1 MIQPPGRVKKTG
13 PALAR
18 SRGPRTTPGI
28 SPSPWALAVGLL
40 VLGACQAPPEWQTAG
55 GYRWRDLR
63 VSRRGDDGFQLLRS
77 GRTGLEFTNQVTEA
91 QLLANRHLA
100 HGSGVA
106 IGDVTGDGR
115 LDIYVGRIDGPNAL
129 YINLGDLR
137 FADSAQAAGVRVADD
152 PTTGVSLADVDGDGD
167 LDLLANA
174 LGGPNRL
181 FINDGSGRFHE
192 DSAFA
197 GFQSAA
203 GSTTS
208 TLADVDGDGDLDLY
222 TANYKTATV
231 DDLLPPEQRLFD
243 DVVREV
249 NGEWQVVP
257 EYRRHY
263 RVEVRTDLDFVARI
277 ERADPDALLLNDGSG
292 HFDIG
297 NYHDRFRDQFGQPA
311 TAVPDY
317 FALAARFYDADD
329 DGDPD
334 LYVAND
340 FEDPDLFWLNDGRGR
355 FTAVSTLALRATS
368 NSAMAVDFADI
379 DRDGHTDFFQVDML
393 SRDPAVRKTQRSS
406 ATAFPKIIGRDAE
419 RRQDPRN
426 RLLMGRGDG
435 TWAQV
440 AEYAGVAASG
450 WSWGTVFLDVDLDG
464 YEDVFI
470 TTGHVWDLFNTD
482 AQERVR
488 RMGGDRN
495 WREQRQMYPPL
506 DQPNVVFRNE
516 GGIRFSD
523 VSVAWGVGGEADI
536 SHGVAVGDLDGDGDA
551 DVVVNRLGAPVA
563 VYRNEATAPRVKV
576 RLKGRAPNT
585 QGIGAVVTL
594 TGGPVVQQKEI
605 TAGGLYLSSSA
616 PEVSF
621 AAGGD
626 GPLILTV
633 RWRDGDMSVIEG
645 VQANREYEIYERD
658 GGTVAQRDN
667 TAPPL
672 FTDLSSQLD
681 HVHHETAFDDYRR
694 QPLLLNTLSQDG
706 PGVSWLDLDRDG
718 TPELLIPSG
727 RGGRLAAYRITGE
740 TIRPY
745 PLPAALTA
753 PAAGDQTMV
762 LLADATTLLI
772 ATQSYEAPTAAAG
785 RALAQVV
792 AVDLTS
798 GTPTVVHTGVA
809 GSVGPLTLADIDG
822 DTDLDLF
829 VGGRVLPTAY
839 PISPRSFLYR
849 RAGTAWV
856 RDTANQALLDTLGLV
871 SAAHFSDLDRDG
883 DADLALAIEWGPV
896 RLLQNDGTG
905 RFTEITTAAGLAPHR
920 SRWRGLTTGDFDT
933 DGHLEIVATSWGEN
947 TTRHPTPE
955 RPWQL
960 YYGDFDRSGSLDL
973 LEAQQDIPLLESL
986 SVLHRVLPYTR
997 TRLRTA
1003 AAYATASIRDVVGAE
1018 FDPAAHTTVTTLTHT
1033 RFVPQGDGAYR
1044 PVPLPPEAQWA
1055 PASAPVVADLNG
1067 DGHLDLVLAQN
1078 FFPTALATP
1087 RYDAGRSLVLT
1098 GDGTGHL
1105 TPMSGSAS
1113 GLITY
1118 GDQRGAAASDFDGDG
1133 RLDLAIAQNGAPTRL
1148 WHNTAATPGLRVRLQ
1163 GPPANP
1169 HATGAQLWLTYPD
1182 GRGPTIEV
1190 STGTGYLSVM
1200 GPTQVLG
1207 RRAPPNGLTIRWPGG
1222 ETQSVDLGPRQMEIV
1237 VAWERRR

>member
-1 MIQPPGRVKKTG
+1 MKTG
-13 PALAR
+13 RANTLTTVIAVCTVLFGCSTTPQWEEHDGYR
-18 SRGPRTTPGI
+18 SRKLHVPSRGHPGFSLITPIDFQNEIGT
-28 SPSPWALAVGLL
+28 L
-40 VLGACQAPPEWQTAG
+40 
-55 GYRWRDLR
+55 
-63 VSRRGDDGFQLLRS
+63 DDPDADFFG
-77 GRTGLEFTNQVTEA
+77 
-91 QLLANRHLA
+91 

-106 IGDVTGDGR
+106 IGDVDGDGR
-115 LDIYVGRIDGPNAL
+115 NDIYVASGAGENALFRNLGRMRFERTASDAAVLPNTTSSGVVMADIDGDA
-129 YINLGDLR
+129 
-137 FADSAQAAGVRVADD
+137 
-152 PTTGVSLADVDGDGD
+152 D
-167 LDLLANA
+167 LDIVVTALREANVVLL
-174 LGGPNRL
+174 
-181 FINDGSGRFHE
+181 NDGTGTFTAHL
-192 DSAFA
+192 SAGLHGELA
-197 GFQSAA
+197 SETAA
-203 GSTTS
+203 
-208 TLADVDGDGDLDLY
+208 LADVDGDGDLDLY
-222 TANYKTATV
+222 IANYQGRSVTEKFPAQEIV
-231 DDLLPPEQRLFD
+231 FD
-243 DVVREV
+243 SVVRRV
-249 NGEWQVVP
+249 NDGWEIAPRFRDHFRLELYPGMVG
-257 EYRRHY
+257 RS
-263 RVEVRTDLDFVARI
+263 
-277 ERADPDALLLNDGSG
+277 ERGDPDRFYLNDGTGTFESVSFTDG
-292 HFDIG
+292 
-297 NYHDRFRDQFGQPA
+297 RFRDEFGQPI
-311 TAVPDY
+311 TTEPDHL
-317 FALAARFYDADD
+317 ALAARFYDADD

-334 LYVAND
+334 LYVTND
-340 FEDPDLFWLNDGRGR
+340 FSGADDFWLNEGGGTFRAA
-355 FTAVSTLALRATS
+355 TTVAVRATS
-368 NSAMAVDFADI
+368 HASMAVDFSDI
-379 DRDGHTDFFQVDML
+379 DRNGTTDLFVVDML
-393 SRDPAVRKTQRSS
+393 ESTLADRKTQDPSY
-406 ATAFPKIIGRDAE
+406 TALPKPVGVWTD
-419 RRQDPRN
+419 RRQIQRN

-470 TTGHVWDLFNTD
+470 ATGHVLDQFNTD
-482 AQERVR
+482 AKERVR

-633 RWRDGDMSVIEG
+633 RWRDGDVSVIEG
-645 VQANREYEIYERD
+645 VEANREYEIYERD

-745 PLPAALTA
+745 PLPAALTT

-1003 AAYATASIRDVVGAE
+1003 AAYATASIRDVIGAE

-1148 WHNTAATPGLRVRLQ
+1148 WHNTAAIPGLRVRLQ

-1207 RRAPPNGLTIRWPGG
+1207 RRAPPTGLTIRWPGG

-1237 VAWERRR
+1237 VAWVRR